1 METRRNKRIM
11 INLKAELFLGDARHA
26 CFIENMSETGI
37 YIVTAPTKSSLDFAP
52 ESAFELRFKIPSGD
66 KLNLQ
71 CSVIWSFPTPP
82 HGYTNSIGLE
92 IKDPPL
98 TYLEALKEL

>member
-1 METRRNKRIM
+1 MEARRHKRIM
-11 INLKAELFLGDARHA
+11 INLKAELIMGDTRHA
-26 CFIENMSETGI
+26 CFIENMSDTGI

-52 ESAFELRFKIPSGD
+52 ESAFELRFKLPSGD

-82 HGYTNSIGLE
+82 HGYTNSVGLE

-98 TYLEALKEL
+98 SYLEALKEL